1 MTKLLLYLVVQSKFN
16 ELQKNVYIY
25 IYIYK
30 PLEASAKPYNIS
42 VPLDVKV
49 TKDTRLIL
57 NIKYT
62 SEN

>member
-16 ELQKNVYIY
+16 ELY

-30 PLEASAKPYNIS
+30 RLEASAITYNIP
-42 VPLDVKV
+42 VPLDLKV

>member
-16 ELQKNVYIY
+16 ELYIYIY

-30 PLEASAKPYNIS
+30 RLEASAKSYNIS
-42 VPLDVKV
+42 VPLDLKV

>member
-1 MTKLLLYLVVQSKFN
+1 MVVYWAVGGDNSGVWNPLHLYT
-16 ELQKNVYIY
+16 
-25 IYIYK
+25 YK
-30 PLEASAKPYNIS
+30 RLSRWQPYNTS
-42 VPLDVKV
+42 VPLDLKV

>member
-16 ELQKNVYIY
+16 ELY

-30 PLEASAKPYNIS
+30 RLEASAKPYNIS
-42 VPLDVKV
+42 VPLDLKV